1 MSIGNNLLAAAQI
14 VVNMKTWE
22 NLLILE
28 FDLCVSMMSRRQHIE
43 SIFIYALIEDENWKK
58 FVFR

>member
-58 FVFR
+58 IRL